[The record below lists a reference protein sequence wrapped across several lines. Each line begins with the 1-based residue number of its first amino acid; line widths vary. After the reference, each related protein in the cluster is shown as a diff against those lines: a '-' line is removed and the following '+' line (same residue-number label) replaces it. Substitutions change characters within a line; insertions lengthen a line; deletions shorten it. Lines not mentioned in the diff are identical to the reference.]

1 MTQEDKKELK
11 TIKVVNNRLG
21 IEKLERIAKSN
32 EILKVKNIGKILEA
46 TIRK

>member
-1 MTQEDKKELK
+1 MTQEDKKALK
-11 TIKVVNNRLG
+11 TIKVVNNRLD